1 MIGKKLPDRAVSDL
15 LADLSGH
22 DRFVFLDTSLPDH
35 ENRQSLLFTQPI
47 KQLRCRTGESRA
59 DFFNCL
65 QHYLDHGCYLA
76 GWFGYE
82 FLHDQLPVPCGEQ
95 QHVTASLGV
104 YKQPR
109 VFHHDGS
116 QAAALPMAVPPAAA
130 GSYQLKNL
138 SVNMEQRHYCQAI
151 NRILE
156 YIAAGDTY
164 QVNYTFKFTFDFA
177 GSISDF
183 YADLRR
189 SQPVPYG
196 ACIKDGDDYIL
207 SFSPELFFRADRRRI
222 QAKPMKGTMK
232 RGRNTTEDENQHRL
246 LHNDEKNRSEN
257 VMIVDLLRNDLSRLV
272 KDTGGGSV
280 SVTSLFD
287 VERYQSV
294 FQMTSSIVAQRF
306 DDSRLTPGEILQA
319 LFPCGSV
326 TGAPKIRTM
335 EIIGELEKQPRG
347 VYTGAIGY
355 FSPAGTAVFNVPIRT
370 VTVHGGRGEM
380 GIGSGIVADSSPED
394 EWQEC
399 LLKAKFL
406 TSPLPEFELIETMLH
421 DGRDGYLDPEDHLVR
436 LQRSASYFTFPC
448 EKEQLHQRLE
458 SLAASFAKNSCH
470 RVRLT
475 LSSGGTIE
483 LRAAPCAPAGP
494 LHLPDG
500 RNHGRLQPVS
510 IGFAETGT
518 DSSGPWLFHKTTVR
532 SWYDRAYERAQAA
545 GLFDVI
551 FCNERNEVTEGCI
564 TNIVILKDNRYYT
577 PPEHCGLLGGVM
589 RKQLL
594 AGAPE
599 TGCRKGPEQRG
610 GPGSRYGFPVQFT
623 AGGCSGTDSRQSVVS
638 CRSHQV

>member
-1 MIGKKLPDRAVSDL
+1 MIGKKLADRAVSHLLSDL
-15 LADLSGH
+15 AGH

-35 ENRQSLLFTQPI
+35 ENRESLLFTQPI
-47 KQLRCRTGESRA
+47 RQLRCRPGDSRL
-59 DFFNCL
+59 DFLNCL
-65 QHYLDHGCYLA
+65 QHYLDRDYYLA

-82 FLHDQLPVPCGEQ
+82 FLHDHLPVHCGGQ
-95 QHVTASLGV
+95 DYVIASLGV

-109 VFHHDGS
+109 LFHHDRS
-116 QAAALPMAVPPAAA
+116 QADALPLAEPPAVAC
-130 GSYQLKNL
+130 SYQLKNL
-138 SVNMEQRHYCQAI
+138 SANMEQRHYCQAI
-151 NRILE
+151 SRILD

-164 QVNYTFKFTFDFA
+164 QVNYTFKFTFDFE
-177 GSISDF
+177 GSISGF
-183 YADLRR
+183 YGDLRR
-189 SQPVPYG
+189 SQPVPFG

-207 SFSPELFFRADRRRI
+207 SFSPELFFRADRRLI

-232 RGRNTTEDENQHRL
+232 RGRNTREDENLHHL

-257 VMIVDLLRNDLSRLV
+257 VMIVDLLRNDLSHLV
-272 KDTGGGSV
+272 KETGGGSV
-280 SVTSLFD
+280 NVTSLFD

-294 FQMTSSIVAQRF
+294 FQMTSSIVAQRL

-355 FSPAGTAVFNVPIRT
+355 FSPAGKAVFNVPIRT
-370 VTVHGGRGEM
+370 VTVSGGRGEM

-406 TSPLPEFELIETMLH
+406 TSPLPEFKLIETMLH
-421 DGRDGYLDPEDHLVR
+421 DGRDGYLYHEDHLHR
-436 LQRSASYFTFPC
+436 LQRSASYFNFPC
-448 EKEQLHQRLE
+448 DKEQLNHRLE
-458 SLAASFAKNSCH
+458 SLAVSFAKNGCH

-475 LSSGGTIE
+475 LSSGGAIE
-483 LRAAPCAPAGP
+483 LTAAPCDPVGS
-494 LHLPDG
+494 LHLPDSS
-500 RNHGRLQPVS
+500 NDERLLPVS
-510 IGFAETGT
+510 IGFAEKST
-518 DSSGPWLFHKTTVR
+518 DSTGPWLFHKTTMR
-532 SWYDRAYERAQAA
+532 TWYDRAYERAQAA

-551 FCNERNEVTEGCI
+551 FCNERGEVTEGCI
-564 TNIVILKDNRYYT
+564 TNIVILKDNIYFT

-599 TGCRKGPEQRG
+599 KQVVEKVLSREEVLAADMIFLCNSLRG
-610 GPGSRYGFPVQFT
+610 VFP
-623 AGGCSGTDSRQSVVS
+623 ARI
-638 CRSHQV
+638 QVNP